1 MPNKKKK
8 KAKRVKYYKA
18 EFKIPESTK
27 KRLKGF
33 CSKHETTENKIFR
46 RALREF
52 LDKNHFHHEH
62 FDLQVA
68 ANQMSIFD
76 LLEDTG
82 SKTN

>member
-8 KAKRVKYYKA
+8 RAKKVKYYKA
-18 EFKIPESTK
+18 DFKIPESTK

-33 CSKHETTENKIFR
+33 CNKHDTTENKVLR

-52 LDKNHFHHEH
+52 LEKNHFHHDH
-62 FDLQVA
+62 FDAQVA

-82 SKTN
+82 VKTN